1 MTPVR
6 TPVRTPVLPPYGA
19 VRPGRAP
26 GREPYPEVP
35 ASLRRPPVDLELI
48 IPAFNE
54 EGRLPGTL
62 AATVAFLAARP
73 WSSAVVV
80 VDNNSSDATGDIVGR
95 FPHPRVPLYAIGC
108 GDRGKG
114 AAVRRGL
121 LTSTARF
128 VGFEDA
134 DQATPIGT
142 LDPVMALLTAGH
154 TAVIASR
161 QTAGARYET
170 EQPLLRRCGGLL
182 FRRLARRAL
191 PGVADTQCGFKFF
204 DGPLVRAS
212 AAGCRIDGFAFDV
225 ELLAR
230 LVERGGDIVEVP
242 VAWTDMPGSTF
253 SARRDGLHSMADL
266 VRLSHP
272 R

>member
-1 MTPVR
+1 MTPALPVH
-6 TPVRTPVLPPYGA
+6 TPARRPYATAPPTRPVP
-19 VRPGRAP
+19 RPADPR
-26 GREPYPEVP
+26 VP

-48 IPAFNE
+48 IPAYNE
-54 EGRLPGTL
+54 EGRLPGTID
-62 AATVAFLAARP
+62 ATVAFLAGRP

-80 VDNNSSDATGDIVGR
+80 VDNNSSDATGDIVER
-95 FPHPRVPLYAIGC
+95 FPHPRVPLYTIGC
-108 GDRGKG
+108 SDPGKG

-134 DQATPIGT
+134 DSATPIGT
-142 LDPVMALLTAGH
+142 LDQVMALLTAGH
-154 TAVIASR
+154 SAVIASR
-161 QTAGARYET
+161 LAAGARYEI
-170 EQPLLRRCGGLL
+170 EQPLLRRCGGWA
-182 FRRLARRAL
+182 FRALAHRAL
-191 PGVADTQCGFKFF
+191 PGIADTQCGFKFF
-204 DGPLVRAS
+204 DGPLVRA
-212 AAGCRIDGFAFDV
+212 AAVGCRIDGFAFDV

-230 LVERGGDIVEVP
+230 LARRGADIVEVP

-266 VRLSHP
+266 VRLSLT